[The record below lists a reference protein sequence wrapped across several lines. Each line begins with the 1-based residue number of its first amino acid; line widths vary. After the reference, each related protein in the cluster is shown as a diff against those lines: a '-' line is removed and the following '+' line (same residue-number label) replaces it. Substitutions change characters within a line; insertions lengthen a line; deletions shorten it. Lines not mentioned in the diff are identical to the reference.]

1 MEQISEQTTGYVA
14 SYAPV
19 VIGAVGILIVGWIF
33 SRMLSLAAR
42 RALTTAHVD
51 PTLVG
56 FAGSLVYVILLAG
69 VVIAALQRVGVPTG
83 SFLGVVGAAGLAIGL
98 ALKGTMSNLAAGI
111 MLIALRPIQVGDR
124 IEAAGAHGVIEEIH
138 VFATTIRADDRRRII
153 VPNAAITGGNITKHT
168 TA

>member
-1 MEQISEQTTGYVA
+1 MEQIAEKVAGYVA
-14 SYAPV
+14 PYAPV
-19 VIGAVGILIVGWIF
+19 VAGALGILIVGWLF
-33 SRMLSLAAR
+33 ARVLSRAVR
-42 RALTTAHVD
+42 KALTTARVE

-98 ALKGTMSNLAAGI
+98 ALKGTLSNIAAGV
-111 MLIALRPIQVGDR
+111 MLIALRPIQVGDH
-124 IEAAGAHGVIEEIH
+124 IEAAGAQGVIEEIR
-138 VFATTIRADDRRRII
+138 VFATTIRADDNRRII

-168 TA
+168 TG